1 MEIEPKND
9 DTENDKNRYLWLHH
23 LLSERESRA
32 EQTEKDQRHHLHPG
46 FHFRLHC
53 SCWLKISTFTF
64 MLVENFHFHFQTGFH
79 FHLHPGWKFPLSP
92 SCWLKISTFTF
103 MLVENFHFH
112 LKVIDFDCHF
122 VGQIPHFP
130 LSHPREQKW
139 SKTLPSCWLKVTAH
153 YEI

>member
-1 MEIEPKND
+1 MNHISKRCLAYQTTDISFFGPCSKIRSKSDCDHRKYWLSDINKNKWINNEEKTNKMEIEPKND

-64 MLVENFHFHFQTGFH
+64 KLV
-79 FHLHPGWKFPLSP
+79 
-92 SCWLKISTFTF
+92 STFTF
-103 MLVENFHFH
+103 ILVENFHFH
-112 LKVIDFDCHF
+112 LHVD
-122 VGQIPHFP
+122 
-130 LSHPREQKW
+130 
-139 SKTLPSCWLKVTAH
+139 
-153 YEI
+153 